1 MNSIER
7 LTARER
13 RRDVGGFAGCP
24 SLNARRIS
32 GRRSCSIARAKASVN
47 SPSLS
52 QGGRYLYTDS
62 SNGTID
68 TDDYFAFKGN
78 QFGML
83 LGLGFHF

>member
-1 MNSIER
+1 M
-7 LTARER
+7 
-13 RRDVGGFAGCP
+13 
-24 SLNARRIS
+24 
-32 GRRSCSIARAKASVN
+32 N

-52 QGGRYLYTDS
+52 LGGRYLYTDS